1 MSDET
6 ASPLQTSGRAADAS
20 FDDTPVE
27 PQPQPCAPTEGSP
40 TPTHPA
46 TSWIEIMLIGEDDRP
61 VVGERYRVELAD
73 GSAIEGRIGP
83 SGVVRLEGIEPGR
96 YAVSF
101 PRLDA
106 SAWEPVAAP
115 AREGAPC

>member
-1 MSDET
+1 MSHET

-20 FDDTPVE
+20 FDDAPVAS
-27 PQPQPCAPTEGSP
+27 QPQPCAPAGGSP
-40 TPTHPA
+40 AATRPA

-61 VVGERYRVELAD
+61 VVGERYRIELSD

-83 SGVVRLEGIEPGR
+83 SGVVRVEGIEPGG

-115 AREGAPC
+115 ARGEPP

>member
-1 MSDET
+1 MSHE
-6 ASPLQTSGRAADAS
+6 AVSPSPLQTSGQAADAS
-20 FDDTPVE
+20 FDATPVGPE
-27 PQPQPCAPTEGSP
+27 PQPCAPAGDAPATAR
-40 TPTHPA
+40 PA

-61 VVGERYRVELAD
+61 VVGERYRVELSD

-83 SGVVRLEGIEPGR
+83 SGVVRVEGIEPGS

-106 SAWEPVAAP
+106 SAWEPVA
-115 AREGAPC
+115 GAAGRR